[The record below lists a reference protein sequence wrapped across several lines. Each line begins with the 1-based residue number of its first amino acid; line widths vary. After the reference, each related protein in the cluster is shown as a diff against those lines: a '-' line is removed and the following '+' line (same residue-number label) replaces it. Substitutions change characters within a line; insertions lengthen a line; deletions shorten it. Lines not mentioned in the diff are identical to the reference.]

1 VFGNDWLYADGG
13 GWWCPVLPVSTVTP
27 LAEQK
32 AEILLSQQ
40 LQRWGQ
46 DALYEE
52 SLAVTAEILKLAVSN

>member
-13 GWWCPVLPVSTVTP
+13 GGGAQSCRFQVTP

-52 SLAVTAEILKLAVSN
+52 SLAVTAKILKLAVSN